1 MNEQPEFYE
10 VGYIRGARR
19 ERGKEILFRV
29 KWLNYSRKDNT
40 FVNYVAFEFYSL
52 TSYRS
57 WEPISSLQSA
67 EYSVQ
72 TFLENSTRKR
82 KRNGTEVYTAN
93 SKWLKQQIN
102 NAVQREAAYAA
113 DEARLSE
120 RALMTEQPW
129 QQESYWQ
136 EVERQQEQHDKGE
149 GRSLTADSL
158 WNPPSVFGLNPDDRT
173 ETFKM
178 ASTCLEEAGIEGKE
192 CYRRIKRE
200 LADAGDLEWVRKPQC
215 PVCLEEDF
223 DIQSACLATCS
234 DVKTLY
240 CRGCVLKIL
249 ESDKRRDKVGRVICE
264 YMPQRKATNAD
275 NPPIAP
281 MTRQWTYFICTK
293 WVFVNDENARKS
305 AMAES
310 KRRYKKAQKKARKK
324 AKKGQVDGSGEENG
338 ECGKANA

>member
-1 MNEQPEFYE
+1 
-10 VGYIRGARR
+10 
-19 ERGKEILFRV
+19 
-29 KWLNYSRKDNT
+29 
-40 FVNYVAFEFYSL
+40 
-52 TSYRS
+52 

-102 NAVQREAAYAA
+102 NAAQREAAYAA
-113 DEARLSE
+113 DEARFSE

-129 QQESYWQ
+129 QQEPYWQ
-136 EVERQQEQHDKGE
+136 EVEHQQEQHDKGE
-149 GRSLTADSL
+149 ARTLTADSL

-200 LADAGDLEWVRKPQC
+200 LADAGDLDWVRKPQC

-223 DIQSACLATCS
+223 DIQSACLAMCS

-240 CRGCVLKIL
+240 CRGCVLNIL
-249 ESDKRRDKVGRVICE
+249 ESDKRRDKVGRVIS
-264 YMPQRKATNAD
+264 
-275 NPPIAP
+275 P

-293 WVFVNDENARKS
+293 WVFVNDENARKL

-324 AKKGQVDGSGEENG
+324 ARKGQVDGSGEENG
-338 ECGKANA
+338 ECGKADA